1 MLGTVFAVLKHDMI
15 RGVSMAF
22 VDSLT
27 VMLLG
32 LGLSAIVLALYFLG
46 KGSNKKWTN
55 DLIVPAFTLGFF
67 NFISGFLMSF
77 AWPLPGAYNM
87 LFGDP
92 LLMLGLIMMAGA
104 YMLHKNININFLSIF
119 GFFLGIYIAVGALGM
134 VNFGLESGV
143 YFLTAFPLYVFAA
156 LSGVFSPLIYAK
168 ARGAGRY
175 GYYFMFVLLIITALF
190 ALLIGYSGLYEHLQS
205 PP

>member
-1 MLGTVFAVLKHDMI
+1 MSVFTVPKHDKI
-15 RGVSMAF
+15 DGVAMAYI
-22 VDSLT
+22 DPLT

-32 LGLSAIVLALYFLG
+32 LGLSTIVLALYFLG

-55 DLIVPAFTLGFF
+55 DLLVPAFVLGFF
-67 NFISGFLMSF
+67 DFISGFLMSF

-104 YMLHKNININFLSIF
+104 YMLYKDMNINFLSIF
-119 GFFLGIYIAVGALGM
+119 GFFLGIYIAVGAIGM
-134 VNFGLESGV
+134 VSFRLESGV
-143 YFLTAFPLYVFAA
+143 YLLTAFPLYVFAA

-168 ARGAGRY
+168 AKGAGRY
-175 GYYFMFVLLIITALF
+175 GYYFMFVLLIITALL
-190 ALLIGYSGLYEHLQS
+190 ALFIGYSGLYEHLQS